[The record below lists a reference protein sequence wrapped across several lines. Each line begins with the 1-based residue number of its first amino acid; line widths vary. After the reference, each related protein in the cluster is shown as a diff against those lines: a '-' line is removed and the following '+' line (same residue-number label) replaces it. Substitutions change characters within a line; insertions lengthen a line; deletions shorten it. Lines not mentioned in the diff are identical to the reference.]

1 MRDPKNAPVPLTS
14 TIQVKVEPTV
24 SETLKEMAK
33 HTKISED
40 EITNTALK
48 RFIATHQDYLPKK
61 RTASL

>member
-1 MRDPKNAPVPLTS
+1 MRDPNKTPTQLTS
-14 TIQVKVEPTV
+14 TIQIKVEPAVT
-24 SETLKEMAK
+24 ETLKEMAK

-40 EITNTALK
+40 EIVNTALK